1 MTVTAGELSQAAA
14 PRAPR
19 RRFRRPELMAAPGFG
34 YLLVLYFVPLAVI
47 LVSSITS
54 PHLGV
59 QNFQQSLTST
69 NLRLLADTI
78 VLAAV
83 STLVALVVG
92 YPLAYTIAAGPRWL
106 RRPLIVCVIA
116 PFMTSVIVR
125 TFGWE
130 VLLARTGIIGR
141 IAGDLTGNHAGLL
154 QTRAA
159 VIIGLVQIVLPVV
172 VLPIVSAMRKVD
184 ANVLRSGH
192 SLGAGHAYVF
202 TRVYLPLTVPGVQA
216 GCILGFV
223 FAVGS
228 FITPAVLGGYG
239 TTGSMLGSQI
249 ELITSQ
255 YADWGTASAMA
266 VEMTLVVLVVVAVY
280 RWVMGGR
287 VEWLVVR
294 STGAARQ
301 RRRRPLSPRRLTAGP
316 WSADLIGKLARFAD
330 SRRRQPPYAAIGLAV
345 SIAVAA
351 FLVLPQLIAIPVSFT
366 KVQALVFPPAGLSL
380 NWYREFFTSAWL
392 DPLVLSLI
400 IAASAAIVAP
410 ALALLTA
417 MAVERSRYRAL
428 RNLANVL
435 MLTPAVVPTVVA
447 AVGYYL
453 AFVRVNLVDTAQ
465 GLILAETCLA
475 MPFAYVVLAE
485 AVRALDPSYERAAS
499 SLGARRSVV
508 LRQIVLRLVAPAL
521 LTAMLFSFLLAF
533 DESAVSIFLSGLNVQ
548 TLPAQMFAALTQ
560 QSDPTVGVVGALSQF
575 VALAVLGCFG
585 IAAAVRR
592 LGRRHPQRMKTAV
605 PPNG

>member
-1 MTVTAGELSQAAA
+1 MTTTAGEVRRAAA
-14 PRAPR
+14 PPAPRSSR
-19 RRFRRPELMAAPGFG
+19 RRFRHPELMAAPGLT

-54 PHLGV
+54 PSFGL
-59 QNFQQSLTST
+59 QNFQQSLTSA

-78 VLAAV
+78 ILAAA
-83 STLVALVVG
+83 STLVALVAG
-92 YPLAYTIAAGPRWL
+92 YPLAYTITAGPRWL

-116 PFMTSVIVR
+116 PFMTSVMVR

-130 VLLARTGIIGR
+130 VLLGRTGIVGRVIG
-141 IAGDLTGNHAGLL
+141 GLTGNDSGLL
-154 QTRAA
+154 QTRTA

-184 ANVLRSGH
+184 TNVLRSGH

-202 TRVYLPLTVPGVQA
+202 VRVYLPLTMPGVQA

-249 ELITSQ
+249 QLITSQ
-255 YADWGTASAMA
+255 YAQWGTASAMA
-266 VEMTLVVLVVVAVY
+266 IEMTVVVLLVVAIY
-280 RWVMGGR
+280 KWVMGGH

-294 STGAARQ
+294 STGAQRQ
-301 RRRRPLSPRRLTAGP
+301 RRRGILSLGRPIGGP
-316 WSADLIGKLARFAD
+316 WPTDLIGKLARLAD

-345 SIAVAA
+345 SVLVAA
-351 FLVLPQLIAIPVSFT
+351 FLVLPQLIAVPVSFT

-380 NWYREFFTSAWL
+380 TWYREFFTSAWL
-392 DPLVLSLI
+392 GPLFLSLV
-400 IAASAAIVAP
+400 IATFAAIVAP
-410 ALALLTA
+410 ALGLLTA
-417 MAVERSRYRAL
+417 MAVQRSRYRSL
-428 RNLANVL
+428 RSVANVL

-465 GLILAETCLA
+465 GLILAEICLA

-560 QSDPTVGVVGALSQF
+560 QSDPTVGVVGALSLF
-575 VALAVLGCFG
+575 VALVILGG
-585 IAAAVRR
+585 YGLVTAGRR
-592 LGRRHPQRMKTAV
+592 LGRLRLNR
-605 PPNG
+605 